1 MTGRLL
7 LVEDEPGIAMALEDE
22 LTHHGYAV
30 EVVRD
35 GEAAVEAAR
44 TGAFDGIV
52 LDVMLP
58 KKDGFTVCRELR
70 ACGVRTPIL
79 MLTARTEEQDTVRGL
94 DVGADD
100 YVTKPYR
107 PAELR
112 ARINALLRRHSQ
124 PEPDLVVF
132 GDVRVNFVRRE
143 VTRGSR
149 VVPLTPQEFR
159 LLEALI
165 RHRGR
170 ALDRQRLIDEAWGRD
185 TFVTDRVVDNQITN
199 LRKKVEPNPGEP
211 RYILSIRGFGYRF
224 DGDGDPDQ
232 SVTEP

>member
-1 MTGRLL
+1 VTKRLL
-7 LVEDEPGIAMALEDE
+7 VVEDEPGIAMALEDE

-35 GEAAVEAAR
+35 GEAAVDAAR
-44 TGAFDGIV
+44 AGDFDGIV
-52 LDVMLP
+52 LDLMLP
-58 KKDGFTVCRELR
+58 MKDGFTVCQELR

-79 MLTARTEEQDTVRGL
+79 MLTARTREHDTVRGL
-94 DVGADD
+94 NIGADD

-112 ARINALLRRHSQ
+112 ARIGALLRRHSAA
-124 PEPDLVVF
+124 ESDIVVF
-132 GDVRVNFVRRE
+132 GDITVNFVRRE
-143 VTRGSR
+143 VTRGGR

-159 LLEALI
+159 LLESLI
-165 RHRGR
+165 KHRGK

-199 LRKKVEPNPGEP
+199 LRKKVEPNPADP
-211 RYILSIRGFGYRF
+211 RYIVSIRGFGYRF
-224 DGDGDPDQ
+224 DADE
-232 SVTEP
+232 TA